1 MEIDYEK
8 LAKTGIKISDRD
20 YDKKDPQKMLC
31 PACKNGRKKHKKN
44 KPLAVYWKDCYAK
57 CFNCGESFFF
67 GKTQKLNDGQQP
79 NTQPMKKNCKEY
91 KKPGKLEN
99 GEPLDENMR
108 KWFEGRGIPVEIA
121 EAEGIVKASRKMPQ
135 TEKVLNSGY
144 DVLCMTDNVDEFA
157 IKFMGEYDK
166 KPFKNATQE
175 TTSVE
180 NNVKEEDKPIL
191 DKIISISGDS
201 L

>member
-79 NTQPMKKNCKEY
+79 NTQPMKKNSKEY
-91 KKPGKLEN
+91 KKPNFLFRAV
-99 GEPLDENMR
+99 MI
-108 KWFEGRGIPVEIA
+108 F
-121 EAEGIVKASRKMPQ
+121 IVAALIIINL
-135 TEKVLNSGY
+135 VLFLQNY
-144 DVLCMTDNVDEFA
+144 LQ
-157 IKFMGEYDK
+157 I
-166 KPFKNATQE
+166 Q
-175 TTSVE
+175 
-180 NNVKEEDKPIL
+180 L
-191 DKIISISGDS
+191 
-201 L
+201 